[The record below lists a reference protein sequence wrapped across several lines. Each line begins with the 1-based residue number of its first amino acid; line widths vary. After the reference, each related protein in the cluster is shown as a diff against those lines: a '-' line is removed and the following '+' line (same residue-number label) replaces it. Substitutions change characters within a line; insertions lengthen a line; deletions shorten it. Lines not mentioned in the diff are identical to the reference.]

1 MVSAV
6 NARISL
12 FYFFFHYIVEMFDE
26 RKSVDM
32 IYLDFQ
38 NSFDKNLHKWLLNK
52 LSAHNSGDTH
62 SCLVDFL
69 CVSENIE

>member
-1 MVSAV
+1 
-6 NARISL
+6 
-12 FYFFFHYIVEMFDE
+12 MFDE